1 MATIKAV
8 DTIVSANGIV
18 TGFILEEVET
28 GKRMQVPSNSIIEAV
43 KNGKIV
49 ISNLTITTDNRL
61 VMTDLGNVTPGEVST
76 KQMAEV
82 IKATAE
88 LPVKLSPHAN
98 DISDKVKELIDSTL
112 NDEQS
117 KINRIHELV
126 DKLNE
131 ARKVYEQGTDEIMS
145 NFEYDKLYDELLALE
160 EETGTVL
167 SNSPTQNVGYEVV
180 SALSKETHNT
190 PMLSLA
196 KTKDREELVGWLNG
210 KEGVLSWKLDGLTVV
225 LTYDNG
231 TLTKAVTRG
240 NGEIGEVVT
249 ANAKTFANVPASI
262 SYKGHLVLRG
272 EATIS
277 YDNFEKINAKI
288 ADTEEKYK
296 NPRNLASGSVRQL
309 DSSITAKRHVEWTV
323 FEVVEADEELPN
335 ELNEQFKWASSLGF
349 KVVQHMVVTPEN
361 VVRGIE
367 KFEEVLKTGKMNTPS
382 DGLVLALND
391 RKYGFS
397 LGKTSKFYRHS
408 IAFKWGDEE
417 VISKMQYVEW
427 SPSRTGLINPVAVF
441 DPVDIEG
448 STVSRASVHNVSIF
462 LDLQLGVGDRVKV
475 YKANMIIP
483 QISENLDR
491 TGTIEIPGTCPCC
504 GCETEVHEDPNSG
517 VYTLWC
523 PNPDCD
529 AKGNRLFEH
538 FVSRNA
544 MNIDGISGATIE
556 TLKEA
561 GVLTDLPSIFHIAE
575 HRSDIVNLEGFGE
588 TSFAN
593 MVYAVDNARNVKV
606 ANLIYALGI
615 PNIGLSTAKLICK
628 NFGNDIAEIVDASY
642 EQLINIDGI
651 GDVIAE
657 SFVGYFEDEDNLD
670 QFVRLVKEL
679 HIVHEEVSTD
689 TSMQGVVICVTGAVN
704 IFPNRD
710 AVKQIVESKGGKLTG
725 SVSKS
730 TSYLVT
736 NDTTSGSRKNKAAQE
751 YGIPI
756 LTEQEFIDKFNIQ
769 L

>member
-1 MATIKAV
+1 MVTIKAV
-8 DTIVSANGIV
+8 DTIVNTNGIV

-28 GKRMQVPSNSIIEAV
+28 GKRMQVPSNSILSAIKA
-43 KNGKIV
+43 NKIS
-49 ISNLTITTDNRL
+49 ISNIE
-61 VMTDLGNVTPGEVST
+61 VTPDD
-76 KQMAEV
+76 KLV
-82 IKATAE
+82 IKDIE
-88 LPVKLSPHAN
+88 NKNNVKPVESKVETETKA
-98 DISDKVKELIDSTL
+98 SDNVEEKSKVD
-112 NDEQS
+112 
-117 KINRIHELV
+117 RIHELV
-126 DKLNE
+126 PILNN
-131 ARKVYEQGTDEIMS
+131 ARKVYEQGTDEVMS

-160 EETGTVL
+160 QETGVIL

-180 SALSKETHNT
+180 SELPKERHNT
-190 PMLSLA
+190 PMLSLG

-210 KEGVLSWKLDGLTVV
+210 KDGVLSWKLDGLTVV

-249 ANAKTFANVPASI
+249 ANAKTFINVPSNI

-288 ADTEEKYK
+288 ADVDAKYK

-309 DSSITAKRHVEWTV
+309 DSSITAQRNVEWTL
-323 FEVVEADEELPN
+323 FEVIEADDELPN

-349 KVVQHMVVTPEN
+349 KVVQHMVVTPAN
-361 VVRGIE
+361 VVKGIE
-367 KFEEVLKTGKMNTPS
+367 KFEEILKTGKMNTPS
-382 DGLVLALND
+382 DGLVLAFND

-417 VISKMQYVEW
+417 VISKMLYVEW

-441 DPVDIEG
+441 EPVDIEG

-523 PNPDCD
+523 PNADCD

-642 EQLINIDGI
+642 EQLINIEGI

-657 SFVGYFEDEDNLD
+657 SFVSYFEDEDNLD

>member
-1 MATIKAV
+1 MVTIKAV
-8 DTIVSANGIV
+8 DTIVSANGVV

-28 GKRMQVPSNSIIEAV
+28 GKRMQVPSNSILSAIKA
-43 KNGKIV
+43 NKIS
-49 ISNLTITTDNRL
+49 ISNIEVTSDDRL
-61 VMTDLGNVTPGEVST
+61 VIKDIENKDTIKPVESKVETEPKTSNNVEEKS
-76 KQMAEV
+76 
-82 IKATAE
+82 
-88 LPVKLSPHAN
+88 
-98 DISDKVKELIDSTL
+98 KVD
-112 NDEQS
+112 
-117 KINRIHELV
+117 RIHELV
-126 DKLNE
+126 PILNN
-131 ARKVYEQGTDEIMS
+131 ARKVYEQGTDEVMS

-160 EETGTVL
+160 KETGIVL
-167 SNSPTQNVGYEVV
+167 SDSPTQNVGYEVV
-180 SALSKETHNT
+180 SELPKEKHDT
-190 PMLSLA
+190 PMLSLD
-196 KTKDREELVGWLNG
+196 KTKDRESLASWLNG

-225 LTYDNG
+225 ITYDNG

-240 NGEIGEVVT
+240 NGDIGEVVT
-249 ANAKTFANVPASI
+249 ANAKTFIGVPASI
-262 SYKGHLVLRG
+262 GYKGHLVLRG

-277 YDNFEKINAKI
+277 YDNFEKINAQI
-288 ADTEEKYK
+288 LDPDEKYK

-397 LGKTSKFYRHS
+397 LGRTSKFYRHS
-408 IAFKWGDEE
+408 IAFKWQDEE

-657 SFVGYFEDEDNLD
+657 SFVSYFEDEDNLD

>member
-1 MATIKAV
+1 MVTIKAV
-8 DTIVSANGIV
+8 DTIVSANGVV

-28 GKRMQVPSNSIIEAV
+28 GKRMQVPSNSILSAIKA
-43 KNGKIV
+43 NKIS
-49 ISNLTITTDNRL
+49 ISNIEVTSDDRL
-61 VMTDLGNVTPGEVST
+61 VIKDIENKDTIKPVESEVETEPKTSDSIGEKS
-76 KQMAEV
+76 
-82 IKATAE
+82 
-88 LPVKLSPHAN
+88 
-98 DISDKVKELIDSTL
+98 KVD
-112 NDEQS
+112 
-117 KINRIHELV
+117 RIHELV
-126 DKLNE
+126 PILNN
-131 ARKVYEQGTDEIMS
+131 ARKVYEQGTDEVMS

-160 EETGTVL
+160 KETGIVL
-167 SNSPTQNVGYEVV
+167 SDSPTQNVGYEVV
-180 SALSKETHNT
+180 SELPKEKHDT
-190 PMLSLA
+190 PMLSLD
-196 KTKDREELVGWLNG
+196 KTKDRESLASWLNG

-225 LTYDNG
+225 ITYNNG

-240 NGEIGEVVT
+240 NGDIGEVVT
-249 ANAKTFANVPASI
+249 ANAKTFIGVPANI
-262 SYKGHLVLRG
+262 GYKGHLVLRG

-277 YDNFEKINAKI
+277 YDNFEKINAQI
-288 ADTEEKYK
+288 LDPDEKYK

-323 FEVVEADEELPN
+323 FEVVEADELLPN

-361 VVRGIE
+361 VVKGIE

-397 LGKTSKFYRHS
+397 LGRTSKFYRHS
-408 IAFKWGDEE
+408 IAFKWQDEE

-441 DPVDIEG
+441 EPVDIEG

-628 NFGNDIAEIVDASY
+628 NFDNDIAEIVDASY

-670 QFVRLVKEL
+670 QFVRLIKEL

>member
-1 MATIKAV
+1 MVTIKAV
-8 DTIVSANGIV
+8 DTIVSANGVV

-28 GKRMQVPSNSIIEAV
+28 GKRMQVPSNSILSAIKA
-43 KNGKIV
+43 NKIS
-49 ISNLTITTDNRL
+49 ISNIEVTSEDRL
-61 VMTDLGNVTPGEVST
+61 VIKDIENKDTIKPVESKVETEPKTSNNVEEKS
-76 KQMAEV
+76 
-82 IKATAE
+82 
-88 LPVKLSPHAN
+88 
-98 DISDKVKELIDSTL
+98 KVD
-112 NDEQS
+112 
-117 KINRIHELV
+117 RIHELV
-126 DKLNE
+126 PILNN
-131 ARKVYEQGTDEIMS
+131 ARKVYEQGTDEVMS

-160 EETGTVL
+160 KETGIVL
-167 SNSPTQNVGYEVV
+167 SDSPTQNVGYEVV
-180 SALSKETHNT
+180 SELPKEKHDT
-190 PMLSLA
+190 PMLSLD
-196 KTKDREELVGWLNG
+196 KTKDRESLASWLNG

-225 LTYDNG
+225 ITYDNG

-240 NGEIGEVVT
+240 NGDIGEVVT
-249 ANAKTFANVPASI
+249 ANAKTFIGVPASI
-262 SYKGHLVLRG
+262 GYKGHLVLRG

-277 YDNFEKINAKI
+277 YDNFEKINAQI
-288 ADTEEKYK
+288 LDPDEKYK

-397 LGKTSKFYRHS
+397 LGRTSKFYRHS
-408 IAFKWGDEE
+408 IAFKWQDEE

-657 SFVGYFEDEDNLD
+657 SFVSYFEDEDNLD